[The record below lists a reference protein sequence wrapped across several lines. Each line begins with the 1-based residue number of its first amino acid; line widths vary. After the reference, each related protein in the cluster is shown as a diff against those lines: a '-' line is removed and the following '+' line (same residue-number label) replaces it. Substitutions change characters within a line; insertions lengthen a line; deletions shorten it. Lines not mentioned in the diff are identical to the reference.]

1 MKRMPPS
8 KRETQ
13 MKRDEVLDTAK
24 ELINGQR
31 AKDYGDAFDNF
42 ERIAVGWNAIIGE
55 ALTTH
60 GHVNAQHVALMM
72 DWLKTARLLND
83 LTKADSWIDKCGY
96 SALGSEFSDREDDIQ
111 SRLDVHLKKD
121 KA

>member
-1 MKRMPPS
+1 
-8 KRETQ
+8 

-42 ERIAVGWNAIIGE
+42 ERIAEGWNAIIRE
-55 ALTTH
+55 AMNTNGYVTE
-60 GHVNAQHVALMM
+60 QHVALMM

-83 LTKADSWIDKCGY
+83 LSKEDSWIDKCGY
-96 SALGSEFSDREDDIQ
+96 SALGAEFSEKRRDI
-111 SRLDVHLKKD
+111 SKRLDKVLKMED
-121 KA
+121 